1 MTQNACNCKTCK
13 PFIKEGETVNK
24 WDETG
29 EFHIC
34 GKCGK
39 SYSPYQSLDAEFK
52 LMNMS
57 KKPFIVAN
65 VREIIDGWEHFD
77 PEGYTF
83 SRMVEML
90 NEVAEK
96 FYVGTLRDSYKPMPK
111 DSGTGFTTYKPG
123 DEKYYKQ
130 C

>member
-1 MTQNACNCKTCK
+1 M
-13 PFIKEGETVNK
+13 
-24 WDETG
+24 
-29 EFHIC
+29 
-34 GKCGK
+34 
-39 SYSPYQSLDAEFK
+39 
-52 LMNMS
+52 

-65 VREIIDGWEHFD
+65 VRDCTDLWIAGEIS
-77 PEGYTF
+77 Y

-123 DEKYYKQ
+123 DDKYLDH